1 MRALKHWKGGRSY
14 GLGVVRFGVF
24 VVTRIA
30 VFGHLEEKTP
40 LWSRLSK
47 CAFYLWR
54 DRGAVAKAGETP
66 DVRLDLWPAQPGA
79 GVPPV
84 MVQKARHRCLHR
96 RTEGQGL
103 RASEVGQSLALTRL
117 KVGFSA
123 RRGRVVP
130 LKEAKS
136 LL

>member
-1 MRALKHWKGGRSY
+1 MGWEW
-14 GLGVVRFGVF
+14 F
-24 VVTRIA
+24 VSAVLAEARLA
-30 VFGHLEEKTP
+30 VFGYFEEKIA
-40 LWSRLSK
+40 LWRRLSK
-47 CAFYLWR
+47 WAFCLRR
-54 DRGAVAKAGETP
+54 DRGVAANAGDTL
-66 DVRLDLWPAQPGA
+66 DVRLDLWLAQPGA
-79 GVPPV
+79 GVPPMV
-84 MVQKARHRCLHR
+84 VQKARHRYLHR

-103 RASEVGQSLALTRL
+103 RASEVGQSLALTPLTRL